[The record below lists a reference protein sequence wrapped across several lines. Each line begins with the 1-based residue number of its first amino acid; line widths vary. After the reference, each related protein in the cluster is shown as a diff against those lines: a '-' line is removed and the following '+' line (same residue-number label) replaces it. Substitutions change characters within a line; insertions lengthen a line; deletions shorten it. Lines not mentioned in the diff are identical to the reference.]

1 MRVAAHALPTS
12 DSSRHPNPSL
22 RYQVESVD
30 AMAFA
35 RAKTPVRWEEVWQH
49 FGTLLDQRTIIH
61 GERRCSCD
69 ATSSACFLHWLHVS
83 ASAAW
88 LSPATVINA
97 TSHGYRAL
105 WSMDNTYYL
114 DSLDEAWQEF
124 YDQDIIAGIPN
135 ASQAALVLGGETA
148 MWGETVVSNTRAAQC
163 LRAVPAPALGFSLRT
178 PVGWERPAADHLS
191 TRGCRSRATVELRRR
206 DSETGARERASRGC
220 GDLADPPCRIPPLLT
235 SRRGCRHS
243 GASCSSEASQ
253 RRR

>member
-1 MRVAAHALPTS
+1 
-12 DSSRHPNPSL
+12 
-22 RYQVESVD
+22 
-30 AMAFA
+30 MAFA

-61 GERRCSCD
+61 GERLCSPY
-69 ATSSACFLHWLHVS
+69 AARTACKWHWFCVPV
-83 ASAAW
+83 SAAW

-148 MWGETVVSNTRAAQC
+148 MWGETVVSRPCGGRAA
-163 LRAVPAPALGFSLRT
+163 G
-178 PVGWERPAADHLS
+178 
-191 TRGCRSRATVELRRR
+191 RSC
-206 DSETGARERASRGC
+206 GARRS
-220 GDLADPPCRIPPLLT
+220 
-235 SRRGCRHS
+235 
-243 GASCSSEASQ
+243 
-253 RRR
+253 